1 MIPCPLWYSSQTLS
15 ITEIET
21 QSDNNPPVVI
31 NDLYSHPAALSH
43 YPWTLSSWP
52 LVCDSPGSHWL
63 RWPPQFWAGRCHLD
77 ITVNAVYLPLLN
89 MLQVWKGDY
98 NDKCEWQRGLV
109 SWVRDQCFSD
119 NNFSRLHFPWGNGV
133 QMVRTHIGVT
143 QFSGFFGKQLDNKV
157 KYLAPHQ
164 RNKGLNCLITDIM
177 VF

>member
-21 QSDNNPPVVI
+21 QSYNISFVGDKWSC
-31 NDLYSHPAALSH
+31 SHPAALSH

-63 RWPPQFWAGRCHLD
+63 RWPPQFWADICHLD
-77 ITVNAVYLPLLN
+77 INKNMLN
-89 MLQVWKGDY
+89 MSQDWKGDY

-143 QFSGFFGKQLDNKV
+143 QISGFFGKQLDNKV
-157 KYLAPHQ
+157 KYLAPHHTT
-164 RNKGLNCLITDIM
+164 KD
-177 VF
+177 